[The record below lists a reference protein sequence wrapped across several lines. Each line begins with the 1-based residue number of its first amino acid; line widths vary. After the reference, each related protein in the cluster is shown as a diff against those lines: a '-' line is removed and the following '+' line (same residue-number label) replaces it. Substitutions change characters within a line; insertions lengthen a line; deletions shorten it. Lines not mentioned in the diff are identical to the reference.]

1 MNKKSLTAS
10 LVPPDWVASRL
21 QLLQTYRRWLFSMRP
36 GLRSRA
42 GDPPV
47 EENRLSEAGT
57 PSETGE
63 GSASVVQEPAACCS
77 LDDAPCTPRK
87 TRTARRSRKRV
98 RFSDPGCHV
107 DQDNTLEQSDPST
120 GLTPLVSRTTLRADQ
135 AGDAA
140 VHTSRSGGKRRD
152 SRLRYSD
159 PAVYSQLRQTQAE
172 MAMSTPDSNIFRY
185 LRFHDILDPR
195 ARRRIQRLGFS
206 EAMNEIDRR
215 RKEEKRLQRQK
226 DEQMRQLQMEVESLR
241 NQRMEID
248 CQHSTTE
255 ESVCRTPER
264 SERQNSH
271 PIEETLL
278 TPCPNT
284 SGDSAAIMEDDMM
297 DEDYSAP
304 NSPLWTPM
312 ASSTPISTFGRAIST
327 TTLSDPN
334 TLAQIEQLTSELNDK
349 NRDQLYL
356 FEEWQRISGQPNAA
370 TQDNES
376 REEHSALP
384 PPDLAKQ
391 VIATLQDATVRA
403 AEAVQNVKDL
413 QSELSGHGFDG
424 ESAAEIIASI
434 EAHFRHARV
443 ELERLVPGET
453 ANASLSNWKAIIDAL
468 VDRIHRLVRGLTQA
482 KDQIKSG
489 EDRERALRKQFD
501 ATLFRLEQETKEKN
515 KLGKYAESI
524 AEDTLNMRMK
534 LQSME
539 RDIKE
544 QETDKIRLQ
553 DALSKYR
560 EDLLMLERL
569 NSELEDEVAA
579 SEKKAE
585 KLTILNNRMRD
596 AGNLSKARIFELEGR
611 LKREKE
617 TTASIE
623 ASLHQSDL
631 KVLELNKKIKL
642 LEAEKEEVITALEKA
657 VKEQSVEHQ
666 KEVGNLNLRLS
677 AISTSLN
684 ESKAENATLQSEKAQ
699 LEKRQRN
706 MERISWNAIR
716 QTQQKQREAMKAIV
730 EWQNGIQLLAKDAGR
745 PSTCSNAMSGLR
757 HSFNG
762 FGSEPITPE
771 TVSRFKDV
779 EIGKGKKRR
788 RCPDS
793 GVNMVI
799 EEDVW
804 SESESLPSSACKPTT
819 AFPIISPISPRA

>member
-1 MNKKSLTAS
+1 
-10 LVPPDWVASRL
+10 
-21 QLLQTYRRWLFSMRP
+21 MRP

-47 EENRLSEAGT
+47 ETRVSEAEA
-57 PSETGE
+57 PAETGE
-63 GSASVVQEPAACCS
+63 GSASVVQEPAACYS
-77 LDDAPCTPRK
+77 PDDAPCTPRK
-87 TRTARRSRKRV
+87 SRTPRRSRKRV

-107 DQDNTLEQSDPST
+107 DQENTPEQSDPST
-120 GLTPLVSRTTLRADQ
+120 GLTPLVSRTTLL
-135 AGDAA
+135 AGQTGDTA

-152 SRLRYSD
+152 SRLRHSD
-159 PAVYSQLRQTQAE
+159 PAIYSQLRQTQAE

-195 ARRRIQRLGFS
+195 SRRRIQRLGFS

-248 CQHSTTE
+248 CQHPTTE
-255 ESVCRTPER
+255 ESVCKTPER
-264 SERQNSH
+264 SERQSSN
-271 PIEETLL
+271 PMEESLL

-284 SGDSAAIMEDDMM
+284 SGDSAAIMDDDMM
-297 DEDYSAP
+297 DEDFSAP

-312 ASSTPISTFGRAIST
+312 ASSTPISTFGRAISS

-334 TLAQIEQLTSELNDK
+334 TLAQIEQLTGELNDK

-356 FEEWQRISGQPNAA
+356 FEEWQRISGQPNAVTPNA
-370 TQDNES
+370 TTQDNEYG
-376 REEHSALP
+376 EEHSALP

-403 AEAVQNVKDL
+403 AEAVQKVKDL

-424 ESAAEIIASI
+424 ESAAEIISSI

-468 VDRIHRLVRGLTQA
+468 VDRIHRLVRGLKQA

-539 RDIKE
+539 RDMKE

-642 LEAEKEEVITALEKA
+642 LETKKEEVITALEKA
-657 VKEQSVEHQ
+657 AKEQSIEHQ

-684 ESKAENATLQSEKAQ
+684 ETKAENATLQSEKAQ

-745 PSTCSNAMSGLR
+745 PSTCSDAMAGLR

-771 TVSRFKDV
+771 TVSRFKNVD
-779 EIGKGKKRR
+779 IGKGKKRR

-793 GVNMVI
+793 GVNMVV

-804 SESESLPSSACKPTT
+804 SESEALASSACKPTT
-819 AFPIISPISPRA
+819 AFSIISPISPRA